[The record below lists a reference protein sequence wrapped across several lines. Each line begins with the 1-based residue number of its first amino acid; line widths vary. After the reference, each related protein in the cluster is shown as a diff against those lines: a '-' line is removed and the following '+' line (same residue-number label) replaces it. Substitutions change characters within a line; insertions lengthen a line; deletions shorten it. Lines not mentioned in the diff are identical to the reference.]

1 MENVEDLENLATGDQ
16 EQLDADAA
24 AAAQEK
30 MKLLIDSYRRAQ
42 PAVSVPGILYFFA
55 FLVIFGSVG
64 FFAYKLFNS
73 LREKERKREE
83 KKKLKEAKKKK

>member
-1 MENVEDLENLATGDQ
+1 METVEELEKMANANQ
-16 EQLDADAA
+16 EELDADAV